1 MKSINRQSSL
11 HRVLA
16 LLIASAACSA
26 WPSAHAAG
34 ADAGTRD
41 FTAEEKL
48 LGGPGTYGAT
58 YADPYGQGAGGN
70 RAKGAAASTS
80 AEKMM
85 NNNADPAQTNASF
98 VTPGTVAMKP
108 SARMQARDAGGKLV
122 ATPDDAAHSVY
133 STTGLKP
140 TGKKTTEIYRS
151 PY

>member
-1 MKSINRQSSL
+1 MKSINRQPSL
-11 HRVLA
+11 HRVFA
-16 LLIASAACSA
+16 LLIASTACLA

-48 LGGPGTYGAT
+48 MGAPDTYGAG
-58 YADPYGQGAGGN
+58 YADPYGQPPKGN

-85 NNNADPAQTNASF
+85 TNNADPAQTNASF
-98 VTPGTVAMKP
+98 VAPGSVAMKTG
-108 SARMQARDAGGKLV
+108 ARKQAKGAGGTLT
-122 ATPDDAAHSVY
+122 ATPDDAARSVY
-133 STTGLKP
+133 GTTGVKP
-140 TGKKTTEIYRS
+140 AAKKTTEIYRS